1 MRPARGFSL
10 IEVIVAFALL
20 AAALAILIAI
30 LGGGLAQVR
39 TAGDAS
45 IATLHA
51 ESLLAERG
59 ALGPIEAGE
68 ESGEFEDGRYRWT
81 LEVSEVEDPAPA
93 AVEGGDESPI
103 ETVGLQ
109 GAGEPALY
117 RLQLEVA
124 WGEGAGERRLRFASL
139 RARYPQ
145 APLEP
150 GS

>member
-1 MRPARGFSL
+1 MRRAGGFSL
-10 IEVIVAFALL
+10 VEVIVAFALM
-20 AAALAILIAI
+20 ASALAILIAI

-39 TAGDAS
+39 RAGDAS

-68 ESGEFEDGRYRWT
+68 ESGDFEDGRYRWT
-81 LEVSEVEDPAPA
+81 LVVEEVEDPAPVA
-93 AVEGGDESPI
+93 AGEGEQAPI
-103 ETVGLQ
+103 ESVGLQ
-109 GAGEPALY
+109 GAGEPVLY
-117 RLQLEVA
+117 RLQLEVS

-150 GS
+150 GA